1 MDEQYI
7 RKARQNYYYALDI
20 LKVMLAIVIILR
32 HCGQSFFDVGSA
44 FNIILTNTLSPLGV
58 PSFFALSGFLFFRKR
73 QEISDWKRYVLCIES
88 SKIVFSVDYYLFA
101 IDTLEYEEYWFF

>member
-7 RKARQNYYYALDI
+7 RKTRQNYYYVLDI

-58 PSFFALSGFLFFRKR
+58 LTFFVLSGFLFFRKR
-73 QEISDWKRYVLCIES
+73 QEISDWKRYVLRVAKMDMIFQL
-88 SKIVFSVDYYLFA
+88 VL
-101 IDTLEYEEYWFF
+101 